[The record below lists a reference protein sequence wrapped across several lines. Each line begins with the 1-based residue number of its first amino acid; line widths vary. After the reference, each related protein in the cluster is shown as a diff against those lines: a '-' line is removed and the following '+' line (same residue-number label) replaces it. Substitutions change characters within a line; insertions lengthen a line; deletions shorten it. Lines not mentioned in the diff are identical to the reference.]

1 MDRKALIELISSL
14 NNRLEIL
21 PVLEYYGVDYEEMYN
36 GRYKAL
42 CPFHNDHAP
51 SFLVFT
57 DNESGRDSWWCPP
70 CDENGDCFRFIQLM
84 ADGHKEAVEAAQE
97 IIKKHGGKGGA
108 NSAKY
113 KEIQRKR
120 RQEKKLLLRTH
131 TLGVLYRDWLKTLKD
146 TRAYKNACQRVDQ
159 IFEEMDKMLGGDD
172 YKAAAAFLRDKEK
185 KLRTRLEKDNAEAT
199 MD

>member
-1 MDRKALIELISSL
+1 MDRKGLLELISSL
-14 NNRLEIL
+14 NNQLKIL
-21 PVLEYYGVDYEEMYN
+21 AILEYYSVDYEEVYS

-51 SFLVFT
+51 SLLVFT

-84 ADGHKEAVEAAQE
+84 VEDHKEAVEVAQE
-97 IIKKHGGKGGA
+97 ITKKHGGKGGT
-108 NSAKY
+108 NNAKY

-120 RQEKKLLLRTH
+120 RQEKKLLLRSH
-131 TLGVLYRDWLKTLKD
+131 TLGVSYRDWLKTLKG
-146 TRAYKNACQRVDQ
+146 TSTYKKACQRVDQ

-172 YKAAAAFLRDKEK
+172 YKAATAFLRDKEK
-185 KLRTRLEKDNAEAT
+185 RLQKQQEKDNAEAT